1 MASYYGCLWYDP
13 DNNKPQYL
21 PQVSLKAHATIL
33 SSAARTT
40 LTQTFVNPSDK
51 AIEEISYHFPLYD
64 GVSVVGFECK
74 VGSRLLRSKVKTKSQ
89 ANADYKNAAAQ
100 HQTAA
105 VMDHTSMNDIFVI
118 RLGNVPAHG
127 KINVDI
133 TFVGELKQDSQ
144 TDGIRYTLPSTI
156 APRYGTRMPYDSTQL
171 SVFGLPA
178 NLKGMSI
185 TVDVQMEKGLVI
197 RELES
202 PSHRVKVSLGRVSS
216 TPAKSST
223 FEPSQASASVISQQS
238 NKPVA
243 LEKDF
248 VVLIKADGLD
258 TPCALLE
265 RHPTIP
271 NQRALMATLV
281 PKFSLQQASPEVV
294 FVIDRSGSMGNK
306 IPTLRSALQ
315 VLLKSLPVGICFNI
329 CSFGY
334 SYSFMWPT
342 SKVYDASSL
351 QQALDFVDTV
361 EADMGGTQMQRA
373 VMATVQNRLNFKD
386 LDVLLLTDGQI
397 DHQDRLFDFVREQ
410 AADNTA
416 RFFSLG
422 IGKAASHSLIE
433 GIARAG
439 NGFCQ
444 SVMEYEEL
452 DRKVVRML
460 KGALTPHIHDFELEV
475 EYDTEKEPEFDFV
488 SDTENFTDSET
499 DGKEKE
505 RDGDVSVEGTT
516 GSSSQRSSQ
525 PILLYDENFQESN
538 INVDA
543 EKRAAETLPTI
554 APPRA
559 IRAPY
564 NIPPLYP
571 FIRTNVFLLMNPHS
585 SKRIPKWLKFTA
597 TSNDSPL
604 ELRIPVC
611 DIGTGETIHHLASRK
626 AVIELEEGHG
636 WVSHAKDEKGNKFK
650 HFHADTKQRLA
661 ERECQNLGIKFQV
674 TGKYCSFVALE
685 ENSSS
690 SSEQQDKQHT
700 PREHV
705 VERVSLRAQSARFSR
720 IPAPLSF
727 SGPGITRTGGVHG
740 RRVGLRGGRTGGVEG
755 DCAPNI
761 QGSMMQVG
769 LRDTSSNQVA
779 PSTSMGPGDSNRL
792 CRAAAPALAMCMV
805 QAKVAAPGTMEPG
818 VPRPLCGSTASPAA
832 PRLGGMLHRTV
843 PVVTTLVPTSTKTPQ
858 MRMHE
863 LIQLQTFE
871 GSWMWSNELFEL
883 LECNMNST
891 INKLVTMYR
900 SVNRQVEKGFPHGDE
915 ATVLATL
922 LAMGWLRKKHTGSRA
937 VWELVHGKASEWVR
951 LQLKKMRD
959 QRSPAAIIASIQ
971 DEIVDMI

>member
-1 MASYYGCLWYDP
+1 MASYCGCLWYDL
-13 DNNKPQYL
+13 DNQQPQYL
-21 PQVSLKAHATIL
+21 PQVSLEAHATIL

-40 LTQTFVNPSDK
+40 LTQTFVNSSDR

-74 VGSRLLRSKVKTKSQ
+74 VGSRLLHSKVKTKSQ
-89 ANADYKNAAAQ
+89 ANADYKNAVAQ

-105 VMDHTSMNDIFVI
+105 VMDHTSMNDVFVI

-133 TFVGELKQDSQ
+133 TFVGELEQDSQ

-156 APRYGTRMPYDSTQL
+156 APRYGTSTPYDSTQL
-171 SVFGLPA
+171 SLFGLPA
-178 NLKGMSI
+178 TLKGMRI

-216 TPAKSST
+216 TPATSST
-223 FEPSQASASVISQQS
+223 FEPSQASASVIPQQNNTS
-238 NKPVA
+238 VV
-243 LEKDF
+243 LEQDF
-248 VVLIKADGLD
+248 VILIKADGLD

-281 PKFSLQQASPEVV
+281 PKFNLRPASPEVV
-294 FVIDRSGSMGNK
+294 FVIDRSGSMGQK
-306 IPTLRSALQ
+306 IPTLRFALQ
-315 VLLKSLPVGICFNI
+315 VFLKSLPVGICFNI

-361 EADMGGTQMQRA
+361 EANMGGTEMQGA

-397 DHQDRLFDFVREQ
+397 YDQDRLFNFVREK

-422 IGKAASHSLIE
+422 IGEAASHSLIE

-444 SVMEYEEL
+444 SVTEYEEL

-475 EYDTEKEPEFDFV
+475 EYDTETEREFDFV

-499 DGKEKE
+499 EGKEKE
-505 RDGDVSVEGTT
+505 EGGDISVERTT
-516 GSSSQRSSQ
+516 GSTSQRSSQ
-525 PILLYDENFQESN
+525 PILLYDENFQESD

-543 EKRAAETLPTI
+543 ERRAAETLPTI
-554 APPRA
+554 TPPRA

-571 FIRTNVFLLMNPHS
+571 FIRTNVFLLMDPHS
-585 SKRIPKWLKFTA
+585 PEKIPKSLKFTA
-597 TSNDSPL
+597 TSNDSLL
-604 ELRIPVC
+604 ELRIPIC
-611 DIGTGETIHHLASRK
+611 DIGTGETIHQLASRK

-636 WVSHAKDEKGNKFK
+636 WLSHAKDEKGNKFK
-650 HFHADTKQRLA
+650 QFHADTKQRLV

-685 ENSSS
+685 QNS
-690 SSEQQDKQHT
+690 SSEQQDQQHT

-705 VERVSLRAQSARFSR
+705 VERVSPMPQFVRFSST
-720 IPAPLSF
+720 PAPLMF
-727 SGPGITRTGGVHG
+727 LGPGPTRTGGVRN
-740 RRVGLRGGRTGGVEG
+740 RRGSLCGGRAGGVG
-755 DCAPNI
+755 DNCVA
-761 QGSMMQVG
+761 QMRASVRHVG
-769 LRDTSSNQVA
+769 PHDTSSGQVA
-779 PSTSMGPGDSNRL
+779 SSTPIGPGDSSRL
-792 CRAAAPALAMCMV
+792 CRTTALPAVQMSMVEAEMAAPA
-805 QAKVAAPGTMEPG
+805 PMEPG
-818 VPRPLCGSTASPAA
+818 VPRNLHASTASPAA
-832 PRLGGMLHRTV
+832 PRLGAMLHRTV
-843 PVVTTLVPTSTKTPQ
+843 PVVTTPTPTSTKTPQ

-883 LECNMNST
+883 LQCNMNST
-891 INKLVTMYR
+891 INKLATMYR
-900 SVNRQVEKGFPHGDE
+900 SVNLQVEKGFPHAEE

-922 LAMGWLRKKHTGSRA
+922 LAMGWLRKKHSGSRA

-951 LQLKKMRD
+951 LQLKEMRD

-971 DEIVDMI
+971 DEIIDMI